1 MAFRPHVFAGSL
13 PNASQIFCHDFAP
26 IPFIR
31 NASVVGTCFMS
42 STVSNPRRLSSPRSF
57 GFLSLKSESFVVMP
71 ASDQAFARRAICRIL
86 QRARNLSPHVI
97 VLERARVIPF
107 ACSGFL
113 AQHTIRPRTLGPFFL
128 RRRELKSGLGVFRI
142 WQPESPDQD
151 DAFTIRPDLKLMKV
165 PHGLALPGEAI
176 LFGGDR
182 FAPLR
187 KRLSHPPTIWHCAR
201 PRGGTSCPTIGNVPG
216 VDGTGTRGSGF
227 DCLSSMT
234 GRSRFSAIA

>member
-113 AQHTIRPRTLGPFFL
+113 AQHTIRPRTLGPFFFL
-128 RRRELKSGLGVFRI
+128 RRQELNNAVGVSRL
-142 WQPESPDQD
+142 WQP
-151 DAFTIRPDLKLMKV
+151 
-165 PHGLALPGEAI
+165 
-176 LFGGDR
+176 
-182 FAPLR
+182 
-187 KRLSHPPTIWHCAR
+187 
-201 PRGGTSCPTIGNVPG
+201 
-216 VDGTGTRGSGF
+216 
-227 DCLSSMT
+227 
-234 GRSRFSAIA
+234 